1 MVAAGIVVVAPS
13 LLMDS
18 SYDECLCKVSV
29 SARSPPRFFVSSIT
43 VVKRPEKKKEI
54 NLRWKGFVVGS
65 QFKGRSQ
72 MTETVTED

>member
-43 VVKRPEKKKEI
+43 VVKRPEKKEI
-54 NLRWKGFVVGS
+54 NLRRKGFVVGS

-72 MTETVTED
+72 TTETVTED